1 VPVKADLLKS
11 IFKAYHADRLV
22 LSNDGNTREIIKD
35 HKFNGMDDSV
45 FRFHR
50 GMKRHFLSER
60 QKDLS
65 DFLFLHQ
72 ALLTWFEKNVPCTFK
87 VRFGAQDNTRFWVL
101 FSATWMPY
109 PKSATAECDL

>member
-1 VPVKADLLKS
+1 VKAYLLKS

-45 FRFHR
+45 FQFHR

-65 DFLFLHQ
+65 HFLFLHQ
-72 ALLTWFEKNVPCTFK
+72 ALLTWFEKNLPCTFK
-87 VRFGAQDNTRFWVL
+87 MRFSAEDNERFWVP
-101 FSATWMPY
+101 FFATWMPY
-109 PKSATAECDL
+109 PESGKAEFDL